1 MFLNFTNHP
10 SSNWTKKQLQE
21 AQKYGEIVDLP
32 FPQVEPEY
40 TKDIVYDLAEKFA
53 KQIIKQKPDCV
64 LCQGE
69 FCLSFCVIEKLKK
82 YGIKVVAA
90 CSKREVEEIV
100 IDTETRKNSRFV
112 FVQFRE
118 Y

>member
-53 KQIIKQKPDCV
+53 KQIIKQ
-64 LCQGE
+64 
-69 FCLSFCVIEKLKK
+69 
-82 YGIKVVAA
+82 
-90 CSKREVEEIV
+90 
-100 IDTETRKNSRFV
+100 
-112 FVQFRE
+112 
-118 Y
+118 